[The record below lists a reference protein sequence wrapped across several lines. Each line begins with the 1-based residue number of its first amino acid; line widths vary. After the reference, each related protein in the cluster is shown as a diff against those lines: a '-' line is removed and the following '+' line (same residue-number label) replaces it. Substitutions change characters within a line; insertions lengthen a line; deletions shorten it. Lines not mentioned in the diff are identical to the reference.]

1 MNDSL
6 KTSPV
11 LSPKVTKQET
21 TKEEESRQ
29 YLMKKK
35 SPLKAFDDKEPTAN
49 INTSINYNQNTLL
62 KNEQY
67 AKNDRSNRF

>member
-1 MNDSL
+1 MKNAPL
-6 KTSPV
+6 
-11 LSPKVTKQET
+11 LSPKIIKQESNG
-21 TKEEESRQ
+21 TKEEDARQ

-35 SPLKAFDDKEPTAN
+35 SPMKAFDEKEPSAN
-49 INTSINYNQNTLL
+49 INTSINYNQNNLL

>member
-1 MNDSL
+1 MKN
-6 KTSPV
+6 SPV
-11 LSPKVTKQET
+11 LSPKVVKQENS
-21 TKEEESRQ
+21 TKEEDNRQ

-35 SPLKAFDDKEPTAN
+35 SPLKAFEEKEPSAN
-49 INTSINYNQNTLL
+49 INTSINYNQTALL